1 MAQSTAVGAL
11 NGRAIGEK
19 FSDVRPAASAN
30 NPTRRLWPIRWTTP
44 GSRGRR
50 VNLYL
55 IAIVLL
61 SLADLAMTLDHM
73 KGPGMYESNPLA
85 RLIMHWGSP
94 ASLAMFKCMTL
105 LLGCWLLWRTRQSR
119 AAEFGAIICLV
130 ALTWLMLRW
139 NHYSDQMSEL
149 TPHLAEIRAYHNNT
163 WVSVT
168 GDR

>member
-1 MAQSTAVGAL
+1 MAQP
-11 NGRAIGEK
+11 AIGGVLEARAVDGT
-19 FSDVRPAASAN
+19 FSDLVEAGQPSRVRRAWSIPWTAA
-30 NPTRRLWPIRWTTP
+30 

-50 VNLYL
+50 VAMYL
-55 IAIVLL
+55 IAICFL

-105 LLGCWLLWRTRQSR
+105 LLGCWLLWRTRHSR
-119 AAEFGAIICLV
+119 AAEIGAIICLV

-139 NHYSDQMSEL
+139 NHYSAQMAEL
-149 TPHLAEIRAYHNNT
+149 TPHLAEVRAYHSDT
-163 WVSVT
+163 WVAVT